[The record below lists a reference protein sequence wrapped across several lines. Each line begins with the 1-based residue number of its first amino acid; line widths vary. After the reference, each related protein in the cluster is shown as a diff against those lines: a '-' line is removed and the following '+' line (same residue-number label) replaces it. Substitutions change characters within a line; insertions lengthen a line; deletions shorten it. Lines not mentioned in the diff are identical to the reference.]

1 MTKEE
6 LARNL
11 QLCIKTEESA
21 IPIYTKHISDT
32 FFLSIFS
39 EQEKEAAVNIL
50 TMLSRESEGHATLF
64 KALYSRVQGSG
75 KDVY

>member
-1 MTKEE
+1 VTKEE

-21 IPIYTKHISDT
+21 IPVYTKHISDT
-32 FFLSIFS
+32 FFVSLFS
-39 EQEKEAAVNIL
+39 QEEKEAAVNIL
-50 TMLSRESEGHATLF
+50 KMLSRDSEGHAALF
-64 KALYSRVQGSG
+64 KALYSRVQESD